1 MLLPKAYPAVMSEIA
16 TLGHAVQ
23 GRSLARYGDG
33 ELRLALGGQAISQVA
48 DEKLATELRQI
59 LAGPS
64 AALACIPNVRSGT
77 PKFDKTWYKY
87 IAPKFL
93 ELYKQPIY
101 GSSFITRPDS
111 APWIDCD
118 EYWTL
123 ACSLWRDREVTF
135 VVDEEQSSLGSPVF
149 HARAR
154 NPRVIYGPRRD
165 AYEHIERLEA
175 EIGCPGHTVL
185 ICLGA
190 TATVLAERLARKGV
204 HALDLGHIGK
214 LMPKDWR

>member
-1 MLLPKAYPAVMSEIA
+1 MTEYPAVLSEMA
-16 TLGHAVQ
+16 TLTFAVH

-33 ELRLALGGQAISQVA
+33 ELRLALGGRAISQDP
-48 DEKLATELRQI
+48 DEGLAAELRQL
-59 LAGPS
+59 LAGPTKS
-64 AALACIPNVRSGT
+64 LVCIPNVNSGT
-77 PKFDKTWYKY
+77 PKMNKTWYKY
-87 IAPKFL
+87 VHPKFI
-93 ELYKQPIY
+93 ELYKQPLY

-111 APWIDCD
+111 APWIDCE

-123 ACSLWRDREVTF
+123 ARSLWWDREVTF
-135 VVDEEQSSLGSPVF
+135 VVDEEQSSLGSPVY

-165 AYEHIERLEA
+165 AYAHIDRLEA
-175 EIGCPGHTVL
+175 EIGCPSHTVL